1 VTDGE
6 ANLVYQVHNES
17 VVVPENVDAIRA
29 LMGLESEGR
38 RSIAKTD
45 EALGIT
51 KQFL

>member
-1 VTDGE
+1 V
-6 ANLVYQVHNES
+6 NIES

-29 LMGLESEGR
+29 LTGLETEGK